1 MDKKKS
7 IINISI
13 SLITKVIILVISLFT
28 QSFLVKWAGNTVNGL
43 NSLYSSIIGFLA
55 VADLGIGSA
64 IIFSMYKPIV
74 EGDKQKV
81 SALYNLYKKVYFVIG
96 MVILVG
102 GLLITPAVP
111 HLAKDYQDINSST
124 IYITF
129 IIMLISVVLSYG
141 YSSQSSLINAYKN
154 NYVTTLINSLTTI
167 LKRGLQILVL
177 FLWHSFTLYL
187 VVMIVATLFEWAL
200 TTLYTKKH
208 YKDIISTKEKVDE
221 NTKKEIIKDTKA
233 MFMHKIG
240 AVLVNT
246 IDSIIISS
254 FIGVVM
260 LGKYS
265 NYVMIMTSMT
275 GVLDLFFQPL
285 TSVIGHLCAKESIEE
300 QKKYFRFMYL
310 FNFTLA
316 IIFFLGYYAVIDNV
330 VLWWMQGE
338 SSLILAKDVSLIITI
353 NNFITFMR
361 RTVNTY
367 RDATGTFYY
376 DRFKPIAEGV
386 MNLALSIAFVYWIG
400 LVGVIVATILT
411 SLFICHIV
419 EPYVVYKHAFKQS
432 PKKYYILNYS
442 LMLVFGVCLTAVHFS
457 MQQTGNFKI
466 DFVINGFI
474 AVAIALVPII
484 VILCISKEYRTNMK
498 KAFKFVFGLFKFKK
512 KEKVYPEN
520 PNKTQLNQALISQ
533 NSSSQNE
540 ENIVETVDEA
550 LFKKTENDVKD
561 EVKENIEKTETQDE
575 VNQNLLNEDEEK

>member
-7 IINISI
+7 IINIAI
-13 SLITKVIILVISLFT
+13 SLITKVVVLVFSLFT
-28 QSFLVKWAGNTVNGL
+28 QSILVRWAGNTVNGL
-43 NSLYSSIIGFLA
+43 NSLYSSIIGFLS

-74 EGDKQKV
+74 QGDKQKV
-81 SALYNLYKKVYFVIG
+81 SALYNLYRKVYFIIGVI
-96 MVILVG
+96 ILVG
-102 GLLITPAVP
+102 GLLITPAIP
-111 HLAKDYQDINSST
+111 YLAKDYQDINSST
-124 IYITF
+124 IYFTF
-129 IIMLISVVLSYG
+129 ILMLISVVLSYG

-154 NYVTTLINSLTTI
+154 NYVTTLISFFTTI
-167 LKRGLQILVL
+167 LKRSLQILVL

-187 VVMIVATLFEWAL
+187 VAMIVATLFEWGI

-208 YKDIISTKEKVDE
+208 YKDIISTKEKVDSD
-221 NTKKEIIKDTKA
+221 TKKEIIKDTKA
-233 MFMHKIG
+233 MLMHKIG
-240 AVLVNT
+240 TVLVNT

-254 FIGVVM
+254 FVGVVV

-265 NYVMIMTSMT
+265 NYVLIMSSMI

-285 TSVIGHLCAKESIEE
+285 TSVIGHLCAKESVEE

-310 FNFTLA
+310 FNFTIA
-316 IIFFLGYYAVIDNV
+316 IVFFLGYYAVIDNV
-330 VLWWMQGE
+330 VLWWMQGD

-353 NNFITFMR
+353 NNFISFMR
-361 RTVNTY
+361 KTVGLY

-386 MNLALSIAFVYWIG
+386 VNLVLSIAFVYWIG
-400 LVGVIVATILT
+400 LVGVIVATIIT
-411 SLFICHIV
+411 SIFICHIV
-419 EPYVVYKHAFKQS
+419 EPYVLYKHAFKQS

-442 LMLVFGVCLTAVHFS
+442 LMLVFGACLTAVHFS

-484 VILCISKEYRTNMK
+484 VILCISKEYRTNMT
-498 KAFKFVFGLFKFKK
+498 KALKYVFGLLKFKK

-540 ENIVETVDEA
+540 ENIISIGGETSSEKAETPINVAIKENVEKIEPTNE
-550 LFKKTENDVKD
+550 ENQNSPN
-561 EVKENIEKTETQDE
+561 EVK
-575 VNQNLLNEDEEK
+575 